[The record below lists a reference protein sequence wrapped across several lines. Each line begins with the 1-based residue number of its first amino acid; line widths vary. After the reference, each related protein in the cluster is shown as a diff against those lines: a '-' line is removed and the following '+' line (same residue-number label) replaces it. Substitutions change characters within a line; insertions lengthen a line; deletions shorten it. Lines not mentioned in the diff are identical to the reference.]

1 MTEATWA
8 RQACPTRRPSSPS
21 LPPAEY
27 AETTWSTSA
36 LPAGR
41 QVRRVPFVDVVQ
53 PAPRTRFARPTA
65 MKRPAST
72 EVNTRSGEHRRQEQA
87 ACLSTGATKRAQET
101 GQRVRQRPLTTKETP
116 LLPMV
121 GLRPVVASRPTWF
134 ALVRQDDFNEL
145 SSQHGR
151 AVNKEHAESPEA
163 RPVGPRERRISGSR
177 HSTG

>member
-1 MTEATWA
+1 
-8 RQACPTRRPSSPS
+8 
-21 LPPAEY
+21 
-27 AETTWSTSA
+27 
-36 LPAGR
+36 
-41 QVRRVPFVDVVQ
+41 
-53 PAPRTRFARPTA
+53 

-163 RPVGPRERRISGSR
+163 CPVDFRRGAFELIPDSGNRSPLL
-177 HSTG
+177 SV